1 MEAEAKFH
9 GGSGLSVEADLTDV
23 VDALV
28 GILKLDIDDAGIETA
43 WFRFGHS

>member
-28 GILKLDIDDAGIETA
+28 GILEREGRGRGLKERED
-43 WFRFGHS
+43 

>member
-28 GILKLDIDDAGIETA
+28 GILERERERVGEEEGLE
-43 WFRFGHS
+43 RVRL